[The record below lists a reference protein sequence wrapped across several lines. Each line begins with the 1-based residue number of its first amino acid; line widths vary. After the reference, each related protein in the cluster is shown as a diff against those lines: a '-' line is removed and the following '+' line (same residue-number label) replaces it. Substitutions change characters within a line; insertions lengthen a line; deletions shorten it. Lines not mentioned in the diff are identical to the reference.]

1 MVMRGMRKTAVW
13 LGLFG
18 SVSLLPLVASADDIA
33 IGPQADRIEPVVV
46 ESPAQPSFHDV
57 AVQDAPAS
65 QDVASQAIPLAE
77 PAPVSFK
84 AADVKPAQA
93 IEIPLPDAAPVTAL
107 MQADIVRIAVE
118 GLFADDTTM
127 RELRVSAKD
136 RAALSAYYAQA
147 ERPLLWA
154 QDGAW
159 TPAAHAAMER
169 LKAADEDGLD
179 PADYVLRD
187 SGLRKEAP
195 LAQWARAD
203 VKLSLS
209 VIRYARDARGARID
223 LPRLSQLV
231 TPKLAI
237 PDVSEVLS
245 KVAWAKNADVAL
257 AAYNPPHAGYRALKE
272 RLAQLR
278 ENHPSQPSV
287 RLPKGP
293 TLRVGM
299 KDPRVPLIRAR
310 FNLADDNDN
319 QTVYDRRVASAV
331 AAFQKEKGLPD
342 TGVLNTQTVA
352 ALSGPSPAQRESEII
367 ANMERWRWLPA
378 DLGNRHIAVNVP
390 EYRLRL
396 TEGRNVVH
404 ETRVIVG
411 KEKSQTPIFSENM
424 KYLVVN
430 PSWTIPPSIMKKEI
444 LPGLAADPYYAARKG
459 YKVIRRGNQIT
470 VQQPPGARNA
480 LGYVKFMFPNQHA
493 VYLHD
498 TPNRNLFSASK
509 RAFSHGCVRVD
520 KPFELAEE
528 IMGRDGKW
536 TERKLKSLVGKG
548 ERYVHLA
555 DPLPVHLTYFTLS
568 VDEKGE
574 MKRFEDIYGLDRKV
588 RAALNLSD

>member
-1 MVMRGMRKTAVW
+1 MVMRGLRKTAVW
-13 LGLFG
+13 LGLIG
-18 SVSLLPLVASADDIA
+18 SVSLLPLSASANDIA
-33 IGPQADRIEPVVV
+33 ISPQADRPEPVAL
-46 ESPAQPSFHDV
+46 EAPAQPSFHDV
-57 AVQDAPAS
+57 AVQDAPAPK
-65 QDVASQAIPLAE
+65 DAASQAVPITE
-77 PAPVSFK
+77 PAPVSIE
-84 AADVKPAQA
+84 AADLKPAPA

-107 MQADIVRIAVE
+107 MQTDIVRMAVE
-118 GLFADDTTM
+118 GLFADDAAM
-127 RELRVSAKD
+127 RELRVSTRD
-136 RAALSAYYAQA
+136 REALAAYYAQA
-147 ERPLLWA
+147 ERPLIWA

-159 TPAAHAAMER
+159 TRAAQAAMER

-179 PADYVLRD
+179 PTDYVLRD
-187 SGLRKEAP
+187 AGLRKDAP

-223 LPRLSQLV
+223 LARLSPLV

-237 PDVSEVLS
+237 PEIGEVLG
-245 KVAWAKNADVAL
+245 KVASAKDAGAAL
-257 AAYNPPHAGYRALKE
+257 AAYNPPHAGYKALRE
-272 RLAQLR
+272 RLAKLR

-299 KDPRVPLIRAR
+299 TDPRVPLIRAR
-310 FNLADDNDN
+310 FNLAKGSDN
-319 QTVYDRRVASAV
+319 QTVYDERVASAV

-342 TGVLNTQTVA
+342 TGVLNAQTLA
-352 ALSGPSPAQRESEII
+352 ALSGPSVAQRESEII

-378 DLGNRHIAVNVP
+378 DLGDRHIAVNVP
-390 EYRLRL
+390 EFRLRL

-411 KEKSQTPIFSENM
+411 KEQSQTPIFSENM

-444 LPGLAADPYYAARKG
+444 LPGLASDPSYAARKG
-459 YKVIRRGNQIT
+459 YKVIRKGDRIT
-470 VQQPPGARNA
+470 VQQPPGERNA

-528 IMGRDGKW
+528 IMGKDGKW
-536 TERKLKSLVGKG
+536 TEEKLRGLIGKG
-548 ERYVHLA
+548 ERYVHLT

-574 MKRFEDIYGLDRKV
+574 LKRFEDIYGLDRKV
-588 RAALNLSD
+588 RAALNLSE